1 MKKVALTVVAGSL
14 ALGMTHTSAMAN
26 DSIAEGLCTAISAD
40 DRQRLRT
47 ILNNNNMRVRNI
59 YSGVRCNGY
68 SMLQFAITAE
78 AEQVGELITRQLPA
92 SVIEQDTVNGESM
105 LDWAQSSG
113 YGSSAVV
120 AAVRARLGE

>member
-1 MKKVALTVVAGSL
+1 MKKL
-14 ALGMTHTSAMAN
+14 ALVAIACGLVMGTSIPTASAN
-26 DSIAEGLCTAISAD
+26 AVAEGLCTAISAD

-47 ILNNNNMRVRNI
+47 ILSNHNMRLRNI

-78 AEQVGELITRQLPA
+78 AAQVGEMITRQLPA
-92 SVIEQDTVNGESM
+92 SAIEDDTVNGETM
-105 LDWAQSSG
+105 LNWAESSG

-120 AAVRARLGE
+120 DAVRSRLGE

>member
-1 MKKVALTVVAGSL
+1 MKKLAMVVAASSVLLSATSL
-14 ALGMTHTSAMAN
+14 TAVAN

-47 ILNNNNMRVRNI
+47 ILSNHNMRVRNI
-59 YSGVRCNGY
+59 YTSIRCNNY

-78 AEQVGELITRQLPA
+78 AEQVGEMLTRQLPA
-92 SVIEQDTVNGESM
+92 SVIDDDTVNGEHILS
-105 LDWAQSSG
+105 WAESTG

-120 AAVRARLGE
+120 AAVRNRISD

>member
-1 MKKVALTVVAGSL
+1 MKKL
-14 ALGMTHTSAMAN
+14 ALATIVCGLVMGTSIQTASAN
-26 DSIAEGLCTAISAD
+26 QVAEGICTAISAD

-47 ILNNNNMRVRNI
+47 ILSNHNMRLRNI

-78 AEQVGELITRQLPA
+78 AAQVGEMITRQLPA
-92 SVIEQDTVNGESM
+92 SAIEEDTVNGETM
-105 LDWAQSSG
+105 LNWAESSG

-120 AAVRARLGE
+120 DAVRSRLGE